1 MKKVVDQTVL
11 CKDAAGTLVF
21 EGLPVKT
28 AVCLT
33 ALFMNSFMT
42 ERDAGVLRKIG
53 KNERRMLF
61 EKTDSVFLFRLLFW
75 RDRRGQP

>member
-21 EGLPVKT
+21 EDYQLKRLM
-28 AVCLT
+28 CLNST
-33 ALFMNSFMT
+33 LYDSFMT
-42 ERDAGVLRKIG
+42 ERDAGVLRKIRG
-53 KNERRMLF
+53 KERRMLF